1 MNVARYWRHT
11 FGKLLWQKMIVK
23 LNIGT
28 CQFVNYVRA
37 CSDCALAK
45 PPFLGKIAVPKNL
58 EDIVMD
64 KCSRFSFHVSFPI
77 AKWYCLPFYTAYV
90 RQIFFTLLH

>member
-1 MNVARYWRHT
+1 MHWFKLTEITQYLKLLEKDGLGKTMAKYWRHT

-37 CSDCALAK
+37 CSDCILAK
-45 PPFLGKIAVPKNL
+45 PPFLGKIAVLQNL
-58 EDIVMD
+58 EDVVMD
-64 KCSRFSFHVSFPI
+64 K
-77 AKWYCLPFYTAYV
+77 
-90 RQIFFTLLH
+90 